1 MVDRS
6 SIREHMEVVGSDG
19 LHIGTVDHVE
29 GDRIKLTRKDSP
41 DGAHHYV
48 PLSDVVRT
56 DNRVHLSTT
65 AAALGLGAVAGQTA
79 YKADDGSAPFPP
91 IKNIQAHGRPRGN
104 FYLPWIVGLI
114 GLLLLVLLFRSCTAE
129 DMSPRTDPTLGDAPP
144 AAGTAALPVE
154 TVTLPGG
161 RTVQLAPG
169 SLNYELQRFLASG
182 DATPRTFTFDRL
194 NFDTGASRIRA
205 EDQPTVDALGDILA
219 AYPAARGRVVGY
231 TDARGGAGANAQ
243 LGLQRAN
250 EVVSA
255 LAAKGV
261 TGRFEAASGGET
273 NPADTNATDPG
284 RFENRRTELVVTAK

>member
-1 MVDRS
+1 MADRQD
-6 SIREHMEVVGSDG
+6 IAKHMEVVGSDG

-29 GDRIKLTRKDSP
+29 GDRIKLTRRDSP

-56 DNRVHLSTT
+56 DDRVHLATT

-114 GLLLLVLLFRSCTAE
+114 GLLLLVLLFRSCTPDE
-129 DMSPRTDPTLGDAPP
+129 MSPRKDPTLGDQP

-154 TVTLPGG
+154 AVALPNG
-161 RTVQLAPG
+161 RTVQLAPN
-169 SLNYELQRFLASG
+169 SFNYELQRYLASAE
-182 DATPRTFTFDRL
+182 ATPRTFTFDRL
-194 NFDTGASRIRA
+194 NFDTGSARIRA
-205 EDQPTVDALGDILA
+205 EDQPTVDALGEILT

-231 TDARGGAGANAQ
+231 TDAEGGAGSNAS

-261 TGRFEAASGGET
+261 TGRFGAASGGES
-273 NPADTNATDPG
+273 NPADTNATGQG
-284 RFENRRTELVVTAK
+284 RFENRRTALVVTAK

>member
-1 MVDRS
+1 MADRHD
-6 SIREHMEVVGSDG
+6 IREHMEVVGSDG
-19 LHIGTVDHVE
+19 LHIGTVDHVD

-48 PLSDVVRT
+48 PLSNVVRT
-56 DNRVHLSTT
+56 DGKVHLATT
-65 AAALGLGAVAGQTA
+65 AASMGLGAVAGQTG

-91 IKNIQAHGRPRGN
+91 IANLQAHGKPRGN
-104 FYLPWIVGLI
+104 FYLPWVVGLV

-129 DMSPRTDPTLGDAPP
+129 EMSPSVDPTLGDQP
-144 AAGTAALPVE
+144 ATATAALPVE
-154 TVTLPGG
+154 AVALPNG
-161 RTVQLAPG
+161 RTVQLAPN
-169 SLNYELQRFLASG
+169 SFNFELQRFLASG
-182 DATPRTFTFDRL
+182 DAVPRTFVFDRL

-219 AYPAARGRVVGY
+219 AYPNARGRIVGY
-231 TDARGGAGANAQ
+231 TDAQGGAGANAS

-250 EVVSA
+250 EVVAA

-261 TGRFEAASGGET
+261 SGRFEAASGGEA
-273 NPADTNATDPG
+273 NPADTNATGAG